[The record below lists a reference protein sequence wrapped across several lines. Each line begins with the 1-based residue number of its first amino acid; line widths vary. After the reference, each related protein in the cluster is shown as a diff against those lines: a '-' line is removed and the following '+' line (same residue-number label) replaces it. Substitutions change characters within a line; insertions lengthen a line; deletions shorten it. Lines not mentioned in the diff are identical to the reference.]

1 MNVSLTKQFSNI
13 QRTFLKRE
21 AYLSRNPVCIIG
33 KAELLWL
40 TPEQS
45 QQKSVPGTPPACS
58 PPPSFTYTHA
68 HTIHS
73 QHTRTHVYT
82 HVLTHTHN
90 THANTRTHVHTQ
102 HLHSTYTCAHT
113 HAHGHPGLQYQRS
126 KDSSLYTK
134 KKRIEIWGGYLAT
147 EALESVQRQRQPIQA
162 PSRRVVLAKIISRLA
177 IRLARPLLLWKYIQ

>member
-68 HTIHS
+68 RT
-73 QHTRTHVYT
+73 HTRVHTCAYA
-82 HVLTHTHN
+82 HTHA
-90 THANTRTHVHTQ
+90 HMQTHVHTQ
-102 HLHSTYTCAHT
+102 HLHSTYTHARTHTYTHT
-113 HAHGHPGLQYQRS
+113 HAHKHPGLLSRS
-126 KDSSLYTK
+126 TELEIQGFLFIYKE
-134 KKRIEIWGGYLAT
+134 RIEIWRGYLAT